1 MIKFLL
7 LSLFITLHL
16 YGIEAINGTI
26 TILEFDAKSIK
37 TLSKD
42 GIPVPLVAHPRDS
55 QRKRLPRAHRPGYGG
70 LHRRP
75 GAGCALAVSL
85 LPRGRPLGHPTAEQ
99 RGLDPRLLRLAGQV
113 PQARPRLAPLKLTKT
128 VIAPLRDESG
138 RDNK

>member
-55 QRKRLPRAHRPGYGG
+55 QRKIAFIAIPYKQIKPIELTLQTSKGKEIVHLPIIKGNYQQEELSVESSKVSP
-70 LHRRP
+70 P
-75 GAGCALAVSL
+75 KEALE
-85 LPRGRPLGHPTAEQ
+85 RIKHP
-99 RGLDPRLLRLAGQV
+99 
-113 PQARPRLAPLKLTKT
+113 ARKP
-128 VIAPLRDESG
+128 
-138 RDNK
+138 